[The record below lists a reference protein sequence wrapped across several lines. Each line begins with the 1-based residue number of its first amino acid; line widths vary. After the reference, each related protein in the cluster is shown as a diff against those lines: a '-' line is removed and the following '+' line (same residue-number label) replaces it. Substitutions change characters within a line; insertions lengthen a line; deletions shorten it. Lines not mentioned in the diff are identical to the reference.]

1 MPEGTNMDYIKKYYL
16 IATAMLDFEKA
27 GCDFYL
33 SLATEPSL
41 KSLERLLRQTGYE
54 KAKELDI
61 ISGMVTVSE
70 FLLSDNK
77 AAVYDTEETSQWLD
91 STIPDIYN
99 DSFSDQ
105 IIMTKSPQEAL
116 SIMIKLEERVLAF
129 YQAINARITMDT
141 TQIVSIIARQRRH
154 LACLS
159 AAKYQLE
166 ISSLTNLTVPA
177 GAVSIAT
184 GQFNAVH
191 S

>member
-1 MPEGTNMDYIKKYYL
+1 MDYIKKYYL

-141 TQIVSIIARQRRH
+141 TQIVSIIARQKRH

-159 AAKYQLE
+159 AAKYQIE

>member
-116 SIMIKLEERVLAF
+116 SVMIKLEERVLAF